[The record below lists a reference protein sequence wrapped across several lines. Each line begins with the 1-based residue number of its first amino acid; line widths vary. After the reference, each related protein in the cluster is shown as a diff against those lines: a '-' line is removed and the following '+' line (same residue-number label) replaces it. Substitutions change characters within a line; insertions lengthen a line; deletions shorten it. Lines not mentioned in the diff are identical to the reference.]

1 MTAPFRPLM
10 AIYRDWLQQTRGLTF
25 ADHQAM
31 WEWSTSDLDAFW
43 QSIWEHDGVH
53 SPTPHSAVLA
63 EDRMPGA
70 VWFPGATL
78 NYAHQVFRHADA
90 ADAAGQPAIVA
101 EDERGDRAEM
111 SWADLKRRTASL
123 AATLRDMGVGKGDR
137 VAAYL
142 PNIPETVIGF
152 LATASI
158 GAIWSVCAP
167 DMGTRAVIDR
177 FQQIEPKVL
186 IAADGVF
193 YAGRALDRS
202 SEIEEI
208 SAALPNRP
216 KLILKETGHAAAKL
230 AFDLSMDDA
239 LARDD
244 AGTASFQ
251 PEFLPFDHPLWIVY
265 SSGTTGKPKALVH
278 SHGGIVM
285 AVYAALKHLD
295 IGPSYA
301 PNSLGER
308 FHWYS
313 STGWIMWNCQV
324 NGLLGGTTICL
335 FDGSPSGPKD
345 APDWG
350 TLWRFVAGNRVTM
363 FGAGAAYFG
372 NCMKAGVDPAAE
384 GDLSA
389 VRALGSTGSPLPE
402 AVQNWG
408 TDAFA
413 RMGRP
418 DIWWSN
424 ISGGTDICGL
434 WIAGNR
440 ELPLVPG
447 RMQCRQLGA
456 RVEAWN
462 ENGESLIGEVGDLVC
477 ARPFPSMPVFLWGDP
492 DGRRYLDS
500 YFDMFPG
507 IWRHGDWLS
516 IGEDGSCVIYGRS
529 DATINRHGLRI
540 GTSEIYSA
548 VEDLPEILDSMLID
562 LEYLGRPSEMLL
574 FVVPRPGEAVDAA
587 RIKGAIRQ
595 AVSPRFVPDRIV
607 EAPAIPRTLSGKKQ
621 EVPIR
626 RLFLGHPIEKIISRE
641 TMANSECLDFYVGQ
655 ARAHGEGARKAG

>member
-10 AIYRDWLQQTRGLTF
+10 AIYRDWLEERHGLSF
-25 ADHQAM
+25 ADYPAM
-31 WEWSTSDLDAFW
+31 WEWSTTDLDAFW
-43 QSIWEHDGVH
+43 QSIWDHDGVH
-53 SPTPHSAVLA
+53 SPTPHGAVLA

-78 NYAHQVFRHADA
+78 NYAHQVFRHCEA
-90 ADAAGQPAIVA
+90 ADPAGQPAIVA
-101 EDERGDRAEM
+101 ADERGNRAEM
-111 SWADLKRRTASL
+111 SWAELKRRTASL
-123 AATLRDMGVGKGDR
+123 AATLRDMGVGRGDR

-142 PNIPETVIGF
+142 PNVPETVIAF

-158 GAIWSVCAP
+158 GAVWSVCAP

-202 SEIEEI
+202 GEIEEI
-208 SAALPNRP
+208 RNALTSRP
-216 KLILKETGHAAAKL
+216 KLILKESGYASVEL
-230 AFDLSMDDA
+230 AHDLTLDDA

-244 AGTASFQ
+244 AATLAFA
-251 PEFLPFDHPLWIVY
+251 PDFVPFDHRLWIVY

-278 SHGGIVM
+278 SHGGIIL

-335 FDGSPSGPKD
+335 FDGSPSGARD

-350 TLWRFVAGNRVTM
+350 TLWRFVAETRVTM

-372 NCMKAGVDPAAE
+372 NCMKAGLDPAAA

-408 TDAFA
+408 TEAFA

-462 ENGESLIGEVGDLVC
+462 ENGESLVGEVGDLVC

-516 IGEDGSCVIYGRS
+516 IGADGSCVIYGRS

-562 LEYLGRPSEMLL
+562 LEYLGRESEMLL
-574 FVVPRPGEAVDAA
+574 FVVPRPGETVDAA
-587 RIKGAIRQ
+587 RIKAAIRQ
-595 AVSPRFVPDRIV
+595 AVSPRFVPDRVI
-607 EAPAIPRTLSGKKQ
+607 EAPAVPRTLSGKKQ

-626 RLFLGHPIEKIISRE
+626 RLFLGHPLEKIISRE
-641 TMANSECLDFYVGQ
+641 TMANPECLDFYVAEAQGRLEGER
-655 ARAHGEGARKAG
+655 RAG

>member
-10 AIYRDWLQQTRGLTF
+10 AIYRDWLKERHGLSF
-25 ADHQAM
+25 ADYQAM
-31 WEWSTSDLDAFW
+31 WEWSTTDIDAYW

-70 VWFPGATL
+70 VWFPGASV
-78 NYAHQVFRHADA
+78 NYAHQVFRHCEA
-90 ADAAGQPAIVA
+90 ADEAAQPAIVA
-101 EDERGDRAEM
+101 ADERGNRTEM
-111 SWADLKRRTASL
+111 SWSEMKHRTASL
-123 AATLRDMGVGKGDR
+123 AATLRRMGVGKGDR

-142 PNIPETVIGF
+142 PNVPETVIAF

-193 YAGRALDRS
+193 YAGRSLDRS
-202 SEIEEI
+202 GEIEEI
-208 SAALPNRP
+208 HAALTSRP
-216 KLILKETGHAAAKL
+216 KLILKESGHASTKL
-230 AFDLSMDDA
+230 THDLSLDEA

-244 AGTASFQ
+244 AETASFQ

-278 SHGGIVM
+278 SHGGIIL

-295 IGPSYA
+295 IGPSYVA
-301 PNSLGER
+301 NSLGER

-335 FDGSPSGPKD
+335 FDGSPSGSRD
-345 APDWG
+345 APDWS
-350 TLWRFVAGNRVTM
+350 TLWRFVAETRVTM
-363 FGAGAAYFG
+363 FGAGAAFFG
-372 NCMKAGVDPAAE
+372 NCMKAGVDPATA

-408 TDAFA
+408 TEAFA

-462 ENGESLIGEVGDLVC
+462 EAGESLIGEVGDLVC
-477 ARPFPSMPVFLWGDP
+477 ARPFPSMPVFLWNDP
-492 DGRRYLDS
+492 DGKRYRDS

-507 IWRHGDWLS
+507 VWRHGDWLS

-540 GTSEIYSA
+540 GPSEIYAA

-562 LEYLGRPSEMLL
+562 LEYLGRQSEMLL
-574 FVVPRPGEAVDAA
+574 FVVPRPGEVADAA
-587 RIKGAIRQ
+587 RIKDAIRR
-595 AVSPRFVPDRIV
+595 AVSPRFVPDRVI
-607 EAPAIPRTLSGKKQ
+607 EAPAVPRTLSGKKQ

-626 RLFLGHPIEKIISRE
+626 RLFLGHPIERIISRE
-641 TMANSECLDFYVGQ
+641 TMANPECLDFYVAQ
-655 ARAHGEGARKAG
+655 AGVHLEDARKAG

>member
-10 AIYRDWLQQTRGLTF
+10 AIYRDWLEETRGLTF
-25 ADHQAM
+25 ADYQAM
-31 WEWSTSDLDAFW
+31 WEWSTTDLDAFW
-43 QSIWEHDGVH
+43 QSIWEHADVQ
-53 SPTPHSAVLA
+53 SPTPHSAVLSN
-63 EDRMPGA
+63 DRMPGA
-70 VWFPGATL
+70 VWFPGARL
-78 NYAHQVFRHADA
+78 NYANQVLHHGKA
-90 ADAAGQPAIVA
+90 ADAAGQPAIIA
-101 EDERGDRAEM
+101 ENERGDRTEM
-111 SWADLKRRTASL
+111 SWAELKRSTASL

-137 VAAYL
+137 VAAYM
-142 PNIPETVIGF
+142 PNVPETVVAF

-167 DMGTRAVIDR
+167 DMGTRAVVDR

-202 SEIEEI
+202 GEIEEI
-208 SAALPNRP
+208 RSALASRP
-216 KLILKETGHAAAKL
+216 KLILKRSGHASATL
-230 AFDLSMDDA
+230 PHDLPLEDA
-239 LARDD
+239 LGRDD
-244 AGTASFQ
+244 AETAAFT

-278 SHGGIVM
+278 SHGGIVL

-301 PNSLGER
+301 PNSFGER

-324 NGLLGGTTICL
+324 NGLLGGTTVCL
-335 FDGSPSGPKD
+335 FDGSPSGARD

-350 TLWRFVAGNRVTM
+350 TLWRFVAKNHVTM

-408 TDAFA
+408 SDAFA

-462 ENGESLIGEVGDLVC
+462 ENGESLTGEVGDLVC
-477 ARPFPSMPVFLWGDP
+477 TRPFPSMPVFLWGDP

-507 IWRHGDWLS
+507 VWRHGDWLS

-548 VEDLPEILDSMLID
+548 VEDLPEILDSVLID
-562 LEYLGRPSEMLL
+562 LEYLGRSSEMLL
-574 FVVPRPGEAVDAA
+574 FVVPSPGKKVDAA
-587 RIKGAIRQ
+587 QIKAAIRQ
-595 AVSPRFVPDRIV
+595 SVSPRFVPDRII

-621 EVPIR
+621 EVPLR

-641 TMANSECLDFYVGQ
+641 TMANPECLDFYMSE
-655 ARAHGEGARKAG
+655 ARTHIERARKSA

>member
-1 MTAPFRPLM
+1 M
-10 AIYRDWLQQTRGLTF
+10 AIYRDWLEETRGLTF

-101 EDERGDRAEM
+101 EDERGNRAEM

-142 PNIPETVIGF
+142 PNIPETVIAF

-208 SAALPNRP
+208 RAALPSGP

-230 AFDLSMDDA
+230 AFDLSLDDG

-384 GDLSA
+384 VDLSG

-462 ENGESLIGEVGDLVC
+462 ESGESLVGEVGDLVC

-641 TMANSECLDFYVGQ
+641 TMANPECLDFYVGE
-655 ARAHGEGARKAG
+655 ARAHMDGARKAG